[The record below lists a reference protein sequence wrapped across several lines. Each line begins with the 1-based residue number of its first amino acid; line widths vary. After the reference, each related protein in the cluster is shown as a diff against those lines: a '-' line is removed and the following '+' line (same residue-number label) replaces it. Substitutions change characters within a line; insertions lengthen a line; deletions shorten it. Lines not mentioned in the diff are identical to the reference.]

1 MKTNFLT
8 EFQKR
13 TGICLNSVQQ
23 QAVYHVGKP
32 LLLLACPGSGKTT
45 TIITKIGYLIEEQQ
59 IDPNRI
65 KAITFS
71 KFSSQDMKKRYEQL
85 FPHLPSV
92 AFSTIHSLAFE
103 IVRTILYQKQISYQL
118 IEGNVQTNQLNK
130 RTILKNIFKEKN
142 GEYITEDQME
152 ELITFIS
159 FLKNGLVPRQ
169 EWNKFGCKIPKVT
182 EIIESYEQF
191 KQSSTTNILLDFDDM
206 LTIAYQSLKED
217 MQLREFY
224 QQKFDF
230 FLTDE
235 SQDTSKVQHKI
246 VELLVQKHQNLCVVA
261 DDDQSIYRF
270 RGADPSY
277 LLNFKMIYPACDYL
291 YMEQNYRSTKDIVTK
306 TNDFIKVNTKRYKKE
321 MFTENDWHQPIQIQN
336 VENYVYQN
344 RYVLEK
350 IKNIPKEETVA
361 ILYRNHLMGIPFV
374 NILDKEGINF
384 SIKDSNQKFFQSW
397 VVEDI
402 LNFMRLSFNDKKV
415 DLFGRVA
422 LKMNTYL
429 TKKQLQLLADKPNDQ
444 SCFDFFI
451 NHPHTKMYQ
460 LQPLKKA
467 KNIIIELKKL
477 SPLLAIEEIRSS
489 LGYEKSI
496 EKSAEIMG
504 YQLDQLKSILN
515 LLEEISDGLATLED
529 FAKRLTSLKQKI
541 SQASNAKSQLT
552 LSTFHS
558 SKGLEFDHVFII
570 DAMDGIIPSKEE
582 KNDDE
587 LLAESARL
595 FYVAMTRAKKHL
607 EIITYKEKNMK
618 KQTESEFVTRMKRL
632 LSPTYFLENDLKTKR
647 LEEGMLLEKMRNAQV
662 ITSSNEIVIN
672 QPIEHKV
679 FGKGTVQQV
688 DEELIEILFRSGVSK
703 TLSLPLCLER
713 QILFSISAKN
723 K

>member
-1 MKTNFLT
+1 METNFLT

-13 TGICLNSVQQ
+13 TGICLNKVQQ

-45 TIITKIGYLIEEQQ
+45 TIITKIGYLIEEKKM
-59 IDPNRI
+59 DPKRI

-103 IVRTILYQKQISYQL
+103 VVRTVFYHQQLSYQL
-118 IEGNVQTNQLNK
+118 IEGNVSSTELNK

-152 ELITFIS
+152 EIITFIS
-159 FLKNGLVPRQ
+159 FLKNGLVPKE
-169 EWNKFGCKIPKVT
+169 EWNKFDCKIPKVT

-191 KQSSTTNILLDFDDM
+191 KQASTNNILLDFDDM
-206 LTIAYQSLKED
+206 LTIAYQSLKENKS
-217 MQLREFY
+217 LRKFY

-230 FLTDE
+230 VLTDE

-246 VELLVQKHQNLCVVA
+246 VELLVEEHQNLCVVA

-270 RGADPSY
+270 RGADPGY
-277 LLNFKMIYPACDYL
+277 LLDFKAIYPNCDYL

-306 TNDFIKVNTKRYKKE
+306 TNDFIKINTKRYKKE
-321 MFTENDWHQPIQIQN
+321 MFTENESHQPIQIHC

-350 IKNIPKEETVA
+350 IKSIPKEETVA

-374 NILDKEGINF
+374 NLLDREGIDF
-384 SIKDSNQKFFQSW
+384 SIKDSNQKFFNSW

-402 LNFMRLSFNDKKV
+402 LNFMRLSFNDKRI
-415 DLFGRVA
+415 DLFERVA
-422 LKMNTYL
+422 LKMNTYI
-429 TKKQLQLLADKPNDQ
+429 TKKQLQLLTQKPKDQ
-444 SCFDFFI
+444 SCFDFYI
-451 NHPHTKMYQ
+451 HHPDTKTYQ

-467 KNIIIELKKL
+467 KSSIIELKKL
-477 SPLLAIEEIRSS
+477 SPLLAIEEIRSN

-515 LLEEISDGLATLED
+515 LLEEISDGLTTLED
-529 FAKRLTSLKQKI
+529 FAKRLTTLKQKI
-541 SQASNAKSQLT
+541 SQASNVKSQLT

-558 SKGLEFDHVFII
+558 SKGLEFDHVYII

-587 LLAESARL
+587 LLSEAARL
-595 FYVAMTRAKKHL
+595 FYVAMTRARKNL
-607 EIITYKEKNMK
+607 EILTYKEKNMK

-647 LEEGMLLEKMRNAQV
+647 IEEGILLEKMRNKN
-662 ITSSNEIVIN
+662 IIKSRKEIAIN
-672 QPIEHKV
+672 QAVEHKV
-679 FGKGTVQQV
+679 FGFGTVQQV
-688 DEELIEILFRSGVSK
+688 DEELIEILFRTGVRK
-703 TLSLPLCLER
+703 ILSLPLCLEK
-713 QILFSISAKN
+713 QILFFQTKE
-723 K
+723 